1 MISIKTTTTLSRCAE
16 ELFGMSLWEANI
28 FVDPCKALGTCK
40 PVFAIRGSHE
50 RKDVRGKKF
59 IEYEIEFFLEEHA
72 ISAVRFVRHSDLY
85 AFCNGDFAQASGVRC
100 DVSHH
105 GRFFGSRAKKVAK
118 RCRTW
123 EKQLN
128 KMATAIAGIQLCNF
142 TVPAVSMFR

>member
-16 ELFGMSLWEANI
+16 ELFGIRGAY
-28 FVDPCKALGTCK
+28 K
-40 PVFAIRGSHE
+40 PVFATRGFREH
-50 RKDVRGKKF
+50 KDARGKF
-59 IEYEIEFFLEEHA
+59 IQYEIEFFLEEHA

-85 AFCNGDFAQASGVRC
+85 AFCNGNFAKASGLRC

-123 EKQLN
+123 ENQLN
-128 KMATAIAGIQLCNF
+128 KMARTIAGIQLCNF
-142 TVPAVSMFR
+142 SVPAVSMFR